1 MTDSRQ
7 PTSLDNPQEEILL
20 RCNRCN
26 KPITPETAVL
36 TPTGYRCKECVRAQQ
51 KVFDTTKGLDVP
63 LAFIISAAIAFAGS
77 WLAGRIG
84 FLVLFVAPGVGTLT
98 ANVVR
103 WVVRRRRSKA
113 LNKAVLWGSIL
124 GSLPLIV
131 MRLLPFLNLNSGL
144 TAVGGLLPLLWQG
157 IFALLLI
164 SSAYYQTTGIK
175 LS

>member
-36 TPTGYRCKECVRAQQ
+36 TPTGYRCKECVRSQQ
-51 KVFDTTKGLDVP
+51 RIFDTTKGLDVP
-63 LAFIISAAIAFAGS
+63 LGLLISALIAFGGS

-84 FLVLFVAPGVGTLT
+84 FLILFVAPGIGTLI
-98 ANVVR
+98 ANAVR
-103 WVVRRRRSKA
+103 WAVRKRRSKA

-124 GSLPLIV
+124 GCLPLII
-131 MRLLPFLNLNSGL
+131 MRLLPIIGANGGQPVL
-144 TAVGGLLPLLWQG
+144 GGLLSLVWQAVY
-157 IFALLLI
+157 ALLLV

>member
-1 MTDSRQ
+1 MTETIK
-7 PTSLDNPQEEILL
+7 PTPTDAAPEEIVL

-36 TPTGYRCKECVRAQQ
+36 TPTGYRCKECVRSQQ
-51 KVFDTTKGLDVP
+51 RIFDTTKGLDVP
-63 LAFIISAAIAFAGS
+63 LGLLISALIAFGGS

-84 FLVLFVAPGVGTLT
+84 FLILFVAPGIGTLI
-98 ANVVR
+98 ANAVR
-103 WVVRRRRSKA
+103 WAVRKRRSKA

-124 GSLPLIV
+124 GCLPLVI
-131 MRLLPFLNLNSGL
+131 MRLLPILGANGGQPAL
-144 TAVGGLLPLLWQG
+144 GGLLSLVWQAVY
-157 IFALLLI
+157 ALLLV